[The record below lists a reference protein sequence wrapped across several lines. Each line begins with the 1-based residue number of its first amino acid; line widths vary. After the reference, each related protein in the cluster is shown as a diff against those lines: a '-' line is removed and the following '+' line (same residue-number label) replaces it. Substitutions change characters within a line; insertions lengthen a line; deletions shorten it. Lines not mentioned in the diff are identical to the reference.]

1 MRRRA
6 FLSLVGTAAAWPLAA
21 RAQEAPRVPR
31 IGLLLTNSGADEEKR
46 GIPGAFRDG
55 LSRLGYVEGKT
66 ILIKERFA
74 EGKPDRMSA
83 LAAELVASK
92 VDLIV
97 TPGQGV
103 FAAYR
108 VTTTVPIVAAAADD
122 LVAEGL
128 AESITHPGGN
138 VTGQSILASQV
149 MAKRLELLKQAVR
162 SLRRAGVLQ
171 LRGWPWN
178 SRNLEATAKLAKVL
192 DVELEPFEAFDD
204 ASYEAAFSSASAA
217 SIGGFVISDAGQF
230 YGDAEIIASIA
241 NRHGLPTVGPPQS
254 AASGVLIGY
263 GADVPELF
271 RHAAT
276 FVDKILRGA
285 KPGDIPIEQ
294 ATRFLTVV
302 NLKTAKALGLDIPPT
317 LLAAATEVIE

>member
-97 TPGQGV
+97 TPGQ
-103 FAAYR
+103 A
-108 VTTTVPIVAAAADD
+108 
-122 LVAEGL
+122 
-128 AESITHPGGN
+128 
-138 VTGQSILASQV
+138 
-149 MAKRLELLKQAVR
+149 
-162 SLRRAGVLQ
+162 SLRR
-171 LRGWPWN
+171 
-178 SRNLEATAKLAKVL
+178 
-192 DVELEPFEAFDD
+192 
-204 ASYEAAFSSASAA
+204 
-217 SIGGFVISDAGQF
+217 
-230 YGDAEIIASIA
+230 IA
-241 NRHGLPTVGPPQS
+241 
-254 AASGVLIGY
+254 
-263 GADVPELF
+263 
-271 RHAAT
+271 
-276 FVDKILRGA
+276 
-285 KPGDIPIEQ
+285 
-294 ATRFLTVV
+294 
-302 NLKTAKALGLDIPPT
+302 
-317 LLAAATEVIE
+317 

>member
-1 MRRRA
+1 M
-6 FLSLVGTAAAWPLAA
+6 
-21 RAQEAPRVPR
+21 
-31 IGLLLTNSGADEEKR
+31 
-46 GIPGAFRDG
+46 
-55 LSRLGYVEGKT
+55 LGYVEGKT

-74 EGKPDRMSA
+74 DGKPDRMPA

-138 VTGQSILASQV
+138 VTGQSIFASQV
-149 MAKRLELLKQAVR
+149 MAKRLELLKQTVR

-178 SRNLEATAKLAKVL
+178 GRNLEATAKLAKAL
-192 DVELEPFEAFDD
+192 DVELEPFEAFDGT
-204 ASYEAAFSSASAA
+204 SYEAAFSSASAA

-241 NRHGLPTVGPPQS
+241 NRHGLSGHCGSRGARRTRGKPARSPPISNGRVTLPATASASGLPVAPGAAS
-254 AASGVLIGY
+254 AA
-263 GADVPELF
+263 
-271 RHAAT
+271 
-276 FVDKILRGA
+276 
-285 KPGDIPIEQ
+285 
-294 ATRFLTVV
+294 
-302 NLKTAKALGLDIPPT
+302 
-317 LLAAATEVIE
+317 